1 MIIMWKGMAGELQHQ
16 HLFSRKELS
25 QPLWTHLNYKKSLWY
40 ISLTRQTVKITATFH
55 MAVLRVVGGA
65 HCKTRELH
73 RPLLS
78 SKNLHFQ
85 NGAKCT
91 TFLVKMSFICKRMK
105 NHFHMKGWA
114 LNLVLI
120 QRSGG
125 GGRTR
130 KWPIVWGYWKNS
142 RLPSTI
148 HPGPCGSKCGNTSH
162 QIKK

>member
-125 GGRTR
+125 GGELGNGQLCEDTGRIVGCQAPYIQVPVVQSVEILATR
-130 KWPIVWGYWKNS
+130 
-142 RLPSTI
+142 
-148 HPGPCGSKCGNTSH
+148 
-162 QIKK
+162 